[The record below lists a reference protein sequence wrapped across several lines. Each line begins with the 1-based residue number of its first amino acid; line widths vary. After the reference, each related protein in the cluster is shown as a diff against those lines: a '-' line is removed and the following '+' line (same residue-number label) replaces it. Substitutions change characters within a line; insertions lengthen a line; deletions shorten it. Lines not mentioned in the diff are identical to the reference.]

1 MSRKNLVL
9 VVGMSLALVFIVTQT
24 LILTSFSNNQ
34 RNAENIQELKLEVP
48 VEGDLGEGELEQ
60 EEPMIEEEKEDVE
73 DVNEASVNEE
83 PDLIEE
89 EQNNQAEPAQ
99 TNTEPSKVAPTVI
112 KEDKRLNSQTKNT
125 NILCLGVADK
135 KLEMIS
141 IYSINRSNKKSA
153 GIFLPTR
160 TSLRINGELLSLAD
174 IYYKYGVLTLKNAL
188 NQSLLVDIPYHMVAD
203 KGGLIELSELIGPL
217 YVENE
222 EIDIPNLFVRP
233 TSEKDD
239 AILQSLANEVTT
251 PKMILQIPKLIR
263 IFINNV
269 QSDIGLG
276 DLWELYQVFSKL
288 DHSELGKIILWG
300 ERVQMNGTDY
310 WFVDPYDWHN
320 VVYEMTFY

>member
-9 VVGMSLALVFIVTQT
+9 IVGMSLALVFIVTQT
-24 LILTSFSNNQ
+24 LILTSFSKNQ
-34 RNAENIQELKLEVP
+34 RNAGEIQELELDLDLDPEVP
-48 VEGDLGEGELEQ
+48 KEENLVEEAIEPEELGKEEDEDEDDLENLATGETNPSDED
-60 EEPMIEEEKEDVE
+60 EPNNRAETEKSITQPVARED
-73 DVNEASVNEE
+73 
-83 PDLIEE
+83 
-89 EQNNQAEPAQ
+89 Q
-99 TNTEPSKVAPTVI
+99 
-112 KEDKRLNSQTKNT
+112 RLNSKTRNS
-125 NILCLGVADK
+125 NILCLGVAK
-135 KLEMIS
+135 QKLEMIS
-141 IYSINRSNKKSA
+141 IYSINRDNKKSA

-174 IYYKYGVLTLKNAL
+174 IYNKYDVLTLKKAL
-188 NQSLLVDIPYHMVAD
+188 SQSLLVDIPYHMVAD
-203 KGGLIELSELIGPL
+203 QGGLVELSELIGPL

-239 AILQSLANEVTT
+239 AILQSLASEVTT

-288 DHSELGKIILWG
+288 DHSELSKIILWG
-300 ERVQMNGTDY
+300 KRVQMSGSDY
-310 WFVDPYDWHN
+310 WLVDPYDWHN
-320 VVYEMTFY
+320 VVYEMTE